1 MLPRQDP
8 TVTASETA
16 TLDARRTRGIS
27 HAAFAVAAL
36 VVASTLIR
44 LAVAQAFTTPWITPD
59 EMVYGMLGEGLWSHG
74 TLTLRGFD
82 APYYSLLTPALI
94 GAPLRLSSLADGI
107 QWARLLQ
114 CLAMSLVAVPTYVWA
129 RRLATPRWAV
139 AATAITLAAP
149 ALHYAGFLM
158 TEPLTLVVVT
168 AALLMLARALEEP
181 SSWRYGVFVAWTT
194 AAAAVRLQALVLLP
208 AFLVAAVV
216 DALAARDRRRLRPLV
231 GLGALAVLV
240 VVLVS
245 AIVLATGGELTR
257 RSVLGAYTPVGES
270 APVAGQGLGEI
281 LWHAFDVA
289 VLGLGLPVLAF
300 AALAA
305 RVFTRR
311 DPDPRLRAFVSTALG
326 YAGLLVVQVGLFSS
340 VYVGAVAERYLL
352 TLLPLL
358 AIALC
363 TWIARGAP
371 AERRVVVPAW
381 GILVLLAALVPLEQL
396 VAPGSIVN
404 TLTPAPLS
412 ALGSETARRIA
423 LVLAAV
429 AAGALAVF
437 LPRRLAWI
445 GAVVVG
451 SGLAFVSV
459 DTARRIDDASAH
471 EQRAAIGSTA
481 PAWLDDAGLQDGT
494 LLVTGDR
501 IWTSDARTIFWNRSV
516 RDVLRIAPAEVP
528 FPPDVPTA
536 TVGDDGVLRSPD
548 GRSIER
554 PLVVAPD
561 SMMIAGTRVAERP
574 QGDGDAPGLVAWH
587 PQEPVRVEL
596 QRSGFLP
603 NGDFTYGAQITV
615 YACRPGT
622 LDVTIL
628 GKTGDPVRA
637 SVDGIQVAT
646 LQTPAGGSAIHRI
659 PTPPYADGTHAC
671 GFQLDTDGYAGTTA
685 IVFAPK

>member
-8 TVTASETA
+8 AVTASETA

-27 HAAFAVAAL
+27 RAAFAVAAL

-168 AALLMLARALEEP
+168 AALLMLARAIEEP

-270 APVAGQGLGEI
+270 APVAGQSLGEI

-451 SGLAFVSV
+451 SGLALVSV

-516 RDVLRIAPAEVP
+516 RDVLRIPPAEVP

-536 TVGDDGVLRSPD
+536 TVGDDGVLRSAD

-574 QGDGDAPGLVAWH
+574 QGTGTRRGSL
-587 PQEPVRVEL
+587 RGTR
-596 QRSGFLP
+596 RSPFGSSSS
-603 NGDFTYGAQITV
+603 GVGS
-615 YACRPGT
+615 CRT
-622 LDVTIL
+622 ATSR
-628 GKTGDPVRA
+628 TGPR
-637 SVDGIQVAT
+637 SPS
-646 LQTPAGGSAIHRI
+646 TPAGPARS
-659 PTPPYADGTHAC
+659 T
-671 GFQLDTDGYAGTTA
+671 
-685 IVFAPK
+685 